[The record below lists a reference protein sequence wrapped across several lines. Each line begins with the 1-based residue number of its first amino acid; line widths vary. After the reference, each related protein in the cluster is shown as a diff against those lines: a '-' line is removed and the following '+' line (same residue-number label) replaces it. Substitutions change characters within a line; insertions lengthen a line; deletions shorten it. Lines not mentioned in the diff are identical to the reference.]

1 MPTRHTRL
9 NLKFQDDGVKMAEQM
24 KEIIDQARQEG
35 RTYLMEHES
44 KSILESLGISTT
56 GSRLAKSEDEAW
68 EIFRSLGTPA
78 VMKVLSPEVVHK
90 SDAGGVK
97 LNLKDEEE
105 VRRAFREIASA
116 FQDKELVGVSV
127 QSMARPGVEAII
139 GVTQDTTFGPVL
151 MFGLGGVFVEVLK
164 DVAFRS
170 SPLTEADAQDMIEEI
185 KGYAMLK
192 GYRGYSA
199 DIHALKRLLLQISD
213 LLIKNPD
220 ISEMDLNPVILYP
233 DGYTVVDARIILGNG
248 EKEGNGEKLGA
259 HPSAKPSTKQDLH
272 DLFYPKSVAVIGASG
287 VPGKLGWNVF
297 TNLVSHK
304 FKGRLYPINP
314 RAEEIHGIKA
324 YPRISAVP
332 EPVDVAI
339 ILVSAGMTPE
349 VVEECCECGVRYIV
363 VESAGFAELGEAGKQ
378 IELQMKD
385 IADKYKVRLL
395 GPNCS
400 GIINTH
406 CSMVQSIGI
415 VDALS
420 RGNIGLISQAGVCAA
435 GMLWGL
441 RHIMDFGIIATI
453 GNKLDINETDILEAV
468 STDEN
473 INVICMYLESVKA
486 GRRFIDV
493 SRKITKEK
501 PIVVLKSGRTD
512 AGKKAVASHTA
523 SLAGNDQIFSAA
535 FRQSGIIRARDYEHM
550 FNLARAISKQPF
562 PDREGV
568 FIITYAGSL
577 GVISADAITDNG
589 MRLSELE
596 PHLKERLRNLLPD
609 YVCGMNPVDYTFS
622 QDAETVKKTIEI
634 GVESPDVG
642 SFIVILQAEILESYV
657 EALRSID
664 YKGKPIIA
672 CVAGKEFALEDVIKM
687 EKAGVP
693 VFSTPEEVADALAI
707 MYRHAKR
714 MKRADS

>member
-1 MPTRHTRL
+1 
-9 NLKFQDDGVKMAEQM
+9 MAEQL

-56 GSRLAKSEDEAW
+56 GSRAAKSEEEAV
-68 EIFRSLGTPA
+68 EIFRSIGTPVA
-78 VMKVLSPEVVHK
+78 LKVLSPEVVHK
-90 SDAGGVK
+90 SDLGGVR
-97 LNLKDEEE
+97 LNLKDAME
-105 VRRAFREIASA
+105 VRRAYREIVEAYR
-116 FQDKELVGVSV
+116 DKKVTGISV
-127 QSMARPGVEAII
+127 QSMARPGVEAIV
-139 GVTQDTTFGPVL
+139 GVTQDSTFGPML

-170 SPLTEADAQDMIEEI
+170 IPISESDAQDMIEEI
-185 KGYAMLK
+185 KGYALLK

-199 DIHALKRLLLQISD
+199 DISTLKRLLLQISD
-213 LLIKNPD
+213 FVVNNPE
-220 ISEMDLNPVILYP
+220 ISEMDLNPVFLYP
-233 DGYTVVDARIILGNG
+233 DGYTVVDARIILGEGRRG
-248 EKEGNGEKLGA
+248 EGRRPAASSPAKL
-259 HPSAKPSTKQDLH
+259 DLH
-272 DLFYPKSVAVIGASG
+272 DLFYPRSVAVIGASG

-297 TNLVSHK
+297 TNLVTHN
-304 FKGRLYPINP
+304 FKGKLYPINP
-314 RAEEIHGIKA
+314 RADEIHGIKA

-363 VESAGFAELGEAGKQ
+363 VESAGFAEMGVAGKQ
-378 IELQMKD
+378 IEEQMKE
-385 IADKYKVRLL
+385 IADKYRVRLL

-420 RGNIGLISQAGVCAA
+420 KGNIGLISQAGVCAA

-473 INVICMYLESVKA
+473 VNVICMYLESVKA
-486 GRRFIDV
+486 GRRFVDV
-493 SRKITKEK
+493 AKRITLEK
-501 PIVVLKSGRTD
+501 PIIVLKSGRTE

-523 SLAGNDQIFSAA
+523 SLAGNDEIFSAV
-535 FRQSGIIRARDYEHM
+535 FKQGGILRARDYEHM

-577 GVISADAITDNG
+577 GVIAADAITDNE

-596 PHLKERLRNLLPD
+596 PHLKERLKNLLPD

-634 GVESPDVG
+634 GVESEDVG
-642 SFIVILQAEILESYV
+642 SFMVVLQAEILESYV
-657 EALRSID
+657 EALRSVD

-687 EKAGVP
+687 EKAGIP
-693 VFSTPEEVADALAI
+693 VFSTPEEVADALAV
-707 MYRHAKR
+707 MYRHAQRTKR
-714 MKRADS
+714 EIV

>member
-1 MPTRHTRL
+1 
-9 NLKFQDDGVKMAEQM
+9 MAERYR
-24 KEIIDQARQEG
+24 EIINQAKDEA

-44 KSILESLGISTT
+44 KAVLESLGITT
-56 GSRLAKSEDEAW
+56 SGAKLARSEEEAVA
-68 EIFRSLGTPA
+68 IFQSLASPA
-78 VMKVLSPEVVHK
+78 AMKVLSTEVVHK

-97 LNLKDEEE
+97 LNLKEADE
-105 VRRAFREIASA
+105 VRAAWREMARAFSE
-116 FQDKELVGVSV
+116 QKMEGVSV
-127 QSMARPGVEAII
+127 QSMAPPGVEAII
-139 GVTQDTTFGPVL
+139 GVANDATFGPVL

-164 DVAFRS
+164 DVSFRS
-170 SPLTEADAQDMIEEI
+170 LPISASDARDMIEEI
-185 KGYAMLK
+185 KGYALLQ

-199 DIHALKRLLLQISD
+199 DIPALERLILTISD
-213 LLIKNPD
+213 FVLANPE
-220 ISEMDLNPVILYP
+220 ISEMDLNPVFLYP
-233 DGYTVVDARIILGNG
+233 DGYCVVDARIILG
-248 EKEGNGEKLGA
+248 
-259 HPSAKPSTKQDLH
+259 PDRQPQPSTAAGASVDLH
-272 DLFYPKSVAVIGASG
+272 DLFYPKSIAVIGASG
-287 VPGKLGWNVF
+287 TPGKLGWNVF

-304 FKGRLYPINP
+304 FGGKLYPINP
-314 RAEEIHGIKA
+314 RADEICGHKT

-339 ILVSAGMTPE
+339 VLVSAGVTPD
-349 VVEECCECGVRYIV
+349 VVEECCKCGVRYIV
-363 VESAGFAELGEAGKQ
+363 VESAGFAELGDEGKK
-378 IELQMKD
+378 IELSMKE
-385 IADKYKVRLL
+385 IADRYGVRLL

-420 RGNIGLISQAGVCAA
+420 MGNIGLVSQAGVCAA

-468 STDEN
+468 SQDKN
-473 INVICMYLESVKA
+473 INVICMYLESVKG

-493 SRKITKEK
+493 ARRITKDK

-523 SLAGNDQIFSAA
+523 SLAGDDQVFGAA

-550 FNLARAISKQPF
+550 FGLARAISKQPL

-577 GVISADAITDNG
+577 GVIAADAITDNG
-589 MRLSELE
+589 MRLSDLE
-596 PHLKERLRNLLPD
+596 PHLKERLRRLLPD

-634 GVESPDVG
+634 GVDSEDVG
-642 SFIVILQAEILESYV
+642 SFIVVLQAEILDSYV
-657 EALRSID
+657 DSLKSID

-672 CVAGKEFALEDVIKM
+672 CVAGKEFALADVIKM
-687 EKAGVP
+687 EKAAIP

-707 MYRHAKR
+707 MYRHQKR
-714 MKRADS
+714 VKEQGSRD